1 MWRGGSYSLDARDRR
16 IGETIAII
24 SVMKKTT
31 VIMTSATL
39 VSTPERMYWIVSK
52 IVTTSNTIQNKIN
65 KTHNTY
71 IFDMITPGKRGFPPG
86 LVQPETTGI
95 IDPYDALPDQ
105 AAHHDKD
112 VIIR

>member
-1 MWRGGSYSLDARDRR
+1 MAMIR
-16 IGETIAII
+16 
-24 SVMKKTT
+24 VMKHTA

-39 VSTPERMYWIVSK
+39 VSTPEMMYWIVST
-52 IVTTSNTIQNKIN
+52 IVTTSTTIQNKIN

-71 IFDMITPGKRGFPPG
+71 ILDMITPGKRGFPPG

-105 AAHHDKD
+105 AAHHHKD
-112 VIIR
+112 IVIGQIRQVGDRPEIRPRIIPEG

>member
-1 MWRGGSYSLDARDRR
+1 MAMIR
-16 IGETIAII
+16 
-24 SVMKKTT
+24 VMKHTV

-39 VSTPERMYWIVSK
+39 ESTPKRMRWIVST
-52 IVTTSNTIQNKIN
+52 IVTISTTIQNIIN
-65 KTHNTY
+65 ETHNTY
-71 IFDMITPGKRGFPPG
+71 ILDMITPGKRGFPPG